1 MTSADRFVAVFI
13 TVPDVE
19 EGERIAAALVEER
32 LAACVNV
39 LPGCRSVYRWEGR
52 VQRDDEALMMVK
64 TNSEGFA
71 ELERR
76 VTELHP
82 YDVPEIIAVDLTA
95 VSAPYRKFLRD
106 SLSP

>member
-1 MTSADRFVAVFI
+1 MTNADRYVAVFI

-39 LPGCRSVYRWEGR
+39 LPGCRSVYRWEGE
-52 VQRDDEALMMVK
+52 VQSDDEALMMVK
-64 TNSEGFA
+64 TSSEGFA
-71 ELERR
+71 ALERR
-76 VTELHP
+76 VAELHP

-95 VSAPYRKFLRD
+95 VSASYREFLKE
-106 SLSP
+106 SLTR

>member
-1 MTSADRFVAVFI
+1 MTNADRYVAVFI
-13 TVPDVE
+13 TVPGVE

-64 TNSEGFA
+64 TSSEGFA
-71 ELERR
+71 ALERR
-76 VTELHP
+76 VAELHP

-95 VSAPYRKFLRD
+95 ISASYRDFLRE
-106 SLSP
+106 SLAR